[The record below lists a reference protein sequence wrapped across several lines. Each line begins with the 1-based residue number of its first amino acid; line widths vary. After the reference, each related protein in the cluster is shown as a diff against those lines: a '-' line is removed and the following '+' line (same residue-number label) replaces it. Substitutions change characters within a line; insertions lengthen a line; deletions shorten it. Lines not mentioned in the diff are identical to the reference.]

1 MAPDQGLDDAIQ
13 ALLDGRPLPRSGG
26 VSGLHHIVEQQCY
39 VVDALARAHRTALF
53 GRDVLLDRVDD
64 ATWGHIQIRGEIGRG
79 TSGTVYRA
87 WDERLAR
94 PVALKLFDP
103 IAGLRSGIDEGRILA
118 RLDHPH
124 IVRVFGA
131 DTHDGTSGIWM
142 ELLEGETLDEALD
155 RDGVFGEEDAL
166 LIGLDLAAALAAVH
180 AAGLLHRD
188 VKGRNVL
195 RERSGR
201 IVLMDLG
208 AARAAQGA
216 GPEVFEAGTPLY
228 MAPEV
233 LAGGSSTVRS
243 DVYSLGVLLHRLLTR
258 TFPVTA
264 DGIQNLRDAHLMRDG
279 ATPAAVRDDL
289 NPGTVTAV
297 RRACA
302 SDPQLRYQSAL
313 ECESALTTALQ
324 SVLESRAV
332 VAPPTSRAWARWRNA
347 VGAVVIVLTVA
358 AASVWASWET
368 SPGRAVRRSAGLAVP
383 PRSALYITVNGGIGI
398 LRGDTLRLVA
408 HNPTTAIVLAAS
420 SDMGVL
426 TMAGV
431 PPWTSGG
438 RFLLDGT
445 PLTAPVPPTRGMC
458 CFYDGTTDGEF
469 NYAVR
474 EDSTLLEPHGSRPL
488 APDALYR
495 FARDWS
501 NPQQAFL
508 LGNDGQYMGVAYD
521 ASRRSFWLTR
531 NVAGAAFIE
540 QWSPEGRH
548 LSTPVTLPA
557 VALAGIAVDPGD
569 GTVWVTSQ
577 RWAASVI
584 RLTNFDASGRHL
596 TSLEI
601 EHSLPDL
608 GWAGLEFIWQR

>member
-1 MAPDQGLDDAIQ
+1 LI
-13 ALLDGRPLPRSGG
+13 
-26 VSGLHHIVEQQCY
+26 
-39 VVDALARAHRTALF
+39 
-53 GRDVLLDRVDD
+53 RV
-64 ATWGHIQIRGEIGRG
+64 EIGRG

-103 IAGLRSGIDEGRILA
+103 ITGSRSGLDEGRVLA

-124 IVRVFGA
+124 IVRIFGA

-142 ELLEGETLDEALD
+142 ELLEGETLDDALD

-166 LIGLDLAAALAAVH
+166 LIGLDLAAALTAVH
-180 AAGLLHRD
+180 GAGLLHRD

-195 RERSGR
+195 RERNGR

-208 AARAAQGA
+208 AARAAEGA
-216 GPEVFEAGTPLY
+216 GPEAFEAGTPLY

-243 DVYSLGVLLHRLLTR
+243 DLYSLGVLLHRLLTG

-264 DGIQNLRDAHLMRDG
+264 HDIQSLREAHLRRDG
-279 ATPAAVRDDL
+279 ATLESMRDDL
-289 NPGTVTAV
+289 NPGTVTAIH
-297 RRACA
+297 RACA
-302 SDPQLRYQSAL
+302 FDPESRHQSAL
-313 ECESALTTALQ
+313 GCESALAAALQ
-324 SVLESRAV
+324 SVLESKAV
-332 VAPPTSRAWARWRNA
+332 VASPAARAWALRGNA
-347 VGAVVIVLTVA
+347 VVALFIVLTVA
-358 AASVWASWET
+358 AASVWASWGT
-368 SPGRAVRRSAGLAVP
+368 APGRALRRSAGLTVP
-383 PRSALYITVNGGIGI
+383 PGSPLYITVNGGIGI
-398 LRGDTLRLVA
+398 LRGDTLQLVA

-420 SDMGVL
+420 SDMGIL

-431 PPWTSGG
+431 PPWTPGG

-445 PLTAPVPPTRGMC
+445 PLTAPVPPTRGIC

-474 EDSTLLEPHGSRPL
+474 EDSTLLEPLGSRSL

-508 LGNDGQYMGVAYD
+508 LGDGGQYMGVAYD
-521 ASRRSFWLTR
+521 ATRRSFWLTR
-531 NVAGAAFIE
+531 NVAGAAVIE

-548 LSTPVTLPA
+548 VSTPVTLPA
-557 VALAGIAVDPGD
+557 VALAGIAVDPRD
-569 GTVWVTSQ
+569 GTMWVTSQ

-584 RLTNFDASGRHL
+584 RLINFDASGRHL
-596 TSLEI
+596 TSFEI

-608 GWAGLEFIWQR
+608 GWAGLEFAWPAER